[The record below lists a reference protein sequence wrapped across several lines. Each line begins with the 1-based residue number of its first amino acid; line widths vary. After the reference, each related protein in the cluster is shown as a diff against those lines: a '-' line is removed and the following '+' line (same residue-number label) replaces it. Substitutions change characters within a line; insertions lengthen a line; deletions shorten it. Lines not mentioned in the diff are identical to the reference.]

1 MFRLKSLDAT
11 PAAIINPALKPN
23 PIPGMP
29 LVECSLAE
37 FIAGQPKGFTHVAV
51 SAAVFHED
59 RLLLVQRAES
69 DSYPGHWE
77 LPGGSADPSDKSISE
92 SVARELFEE
101 TGLRMKRILTEILP
115 PTTFSTGW
123 GKRQKTWLKVNF
135 VVEVTAEDKARV
147 EHEVEMQGSGS
158 GQELVRKDSVIAVD
172 PPAIK
177 LHDKEHQ
184 KYQWISAEEV
194 IKNRVAMPGEG
205 AMEFISMDSVSVMLE
220 AFRLNKHIQKAQAI
234 EPLQEAGTEDSKA

>member
-11 PAAIINPALKPN
+11 ASAIINPPPKPR
-23 PIPGMP
+23 PMPGMP
-29 LVECSLAE
+29 LVDCSLAD
-37 FIAGQPKGFTHVAV
+37 FIAGQPQGFTHVAV
-51 SAAVFHED
+51 AAAVFHQD
-59 RLLLVQRAES
+59 RLLLVQRAET

-77 LPGGSADPSDKSISE
+77 LPGGSADPTDKSINE

-123 GKRQKTWLKVNF
+123 GKRQKTWLKVSF
-135 VVEVTAEDKARV
+135 LVEVTSESMARV
-147 EHEVEMQGSGS
+147 EHEMEKQGQN
-158 GQELVRKDSVIAVD
+158 QELTRKDSVIAVD

-184 KYQWISAEEV
+184 KYVWISAEEV
-194 IKNRVAMPGEG
+194 IRNRVAMPGQN
-205 AMEFISMDSVSVMLE
+205 AMEFIGSDSVSTILD
-220 AFRLNKHIQKAQAI
+220 AFRLNKQIQKAEVGA
-234 EPLQEAGTEDSKA
+234 LQIAGMENGKA

>member
-11 PAAIINPALKPN
+11 ASAIINPPPKPR
-23 PIPGMP
+23 PMPGMP
-29 LVECSLAE
+29 LVDCSLAD
-37 FIAGQPKGFTHVAV
+37 FIAGQPQGFTHVAV
-51 SAAVFHED
+51 AAAVFHQD
-59 RLLLVQRAES
+59 RLLLVQRAET

-77 LPGGSADPSDKSISE
+77 LPGGSADPTDKSINE

-123 GKRQKTWLKVNF
+123 GKRQKTWLKVSF
-135 VVEVTAEDKARV
+135 LVEVTSESMARV
-147 EHEVEMQGSGS
+147 EHEMEKQGQS
-158 GQELVRKDSVIAVD
+158 QELTRKDSVIAVD

-184 KYQWISAEEV
+184 KYVWISAEEV
-194 IKNRVAMPGEG
+194 IRNRVAMPGQN
-205 AMEFISMDSVSVMLE
+205 AMEFIGSDSVSTILD
-220 AFRLNKHIQKAQAI
+220 AFRLNKQIQKAEVGA
-234 EPLQEAGTEDSKA
+234 LQIAGMENGKA

>member
-11 PAAIINPALKPN
+11 ASAIINPPPKPR

-29 LVECSLAE
+29 LVDCSLAD
-37 FIAGQPKGFTHVAV
+37 FIVGQPQGFTHVAV
-51 SAAVFHED
+51 AAAVFHQD
-59 RLLLVQRAES
+59 RLLLVQRAET

-77 LPGGSADPSDKSISE
+77 LPGGSADPTDKSINE

-123 GKRQKTWLKVNF
+123 GKRQKTWLKVSF
-135 VVEVTAEDKARV
+135 LVEVTPESMARV
-147 EHEVEMQGSGS
+147 EHEMEKQGQS
-158 GQELVRKDSVIAVD
+158 QELTRKDSVIAVD

-177 LHDKEHQ
+177 LHNKEHQ
-184 KYQWISAEEV
+184 KYVWISAEEV
-194 IKNRVAMPGEG
+194 IRNRVAMPGQN
-205 AMEFISMDSVSVMLE
+205 AMEFIGSDSVSTILD
-220 AFRLNKHIQKAQAI
+220 AFRLNKQIQKAEVRALQA
-234 EPLQEAGTEDSKA
+234 AGMENGKA